1 MAGPSP
7 AMTVRWGRSQETED
21 VPSNKARCLDEAFQS
36 DLRPRADMADDFG
49 GAQAADLAANR
60 ERQAAGQPIE
70 KAGGIKIASAGA
82 IDDPRHRRRGNLVR
96 LIAAKDHAAGGA
108 AGQRRGLDMV
118 ANRLGGGD
126 EVAGLIKRA
135 DLGLVGEQ
143 DVDLA
148 GDQLAKGV

>member
-1 MAGPSP
+1 TGAGASWMAGSSP

-36 DLRPRADMADDFG
+36 DLRSRADVADDFG
-49 GAQAADLAANR
+49 SAQAADLAANR

-96 LIAAKDHAAGGA
+96 RIAAKDHAARGA
-108 AGQRRGLDMV
+108 AGQRRDLDMV
-118 ANRLGGGD
+118 ANRVRNGV
-126 EVAGLIKRA
+126 EVLA
-135 DLGLVGEQ
+135 LV
-143 DVDLA
+143 
-148 GDQLAKGV
+148 